1 MNRISAVRNAAHI
14 TQAQLGA
21 ALGWSQGR
29 ICNYESGR
37 RVPSLADSR
46 RIVAALNQLGA
57 TCCLDDVFPP
67 EEEQG
72 AAAA

>member
-1 MNRISAVRNAAHI
+1 MNKISAVRNDARI

-29 ICNYESGR
+29 ISNYESGT
-37 RVPSLADSR
+37 RVPGLADSR

-57 TCCLDDVFPP
+57 ACTLDDVFPP